1 MRRRAIL
8 RGVLAAVSPLC
19 SSRQGAMAGD
29 ALRLPPCPLR
39 LPLLFPKNLAA
50 LRFSG
55 TLIIFKGTPVIER
68 RETSPSSVYSQGKKG
83 KSVIFPFLSVWRDR
97 GLVPIPRASAQERTF
112 CRGCGRLFMPSPLG
126 EGVLRYAGRKRG
138 ARLLSVILSKRG
150 RAARTEGSLKIILA
164 QAKPRFCASAPNLP

>member
-68 RETSPSSVYSQGKKG
+68 RETSPSSVCLQWKKG
-83 KSVIFPFLSVWRDR
+83 KSVIFPFFRVCFQR
-97 GLVPIPRASAQERTF
+97 F
-112 CRGCGRLFMPSPLG
+112 F
-126 EGVLRYAGRKRG
+126 G
-138 ARLLSVILSKRG
+138 ARG
-150 RAARTEGSLKIILA
+150 FAALTQDDRKN
-164 QAKPRFCASAPNLP
+164 P